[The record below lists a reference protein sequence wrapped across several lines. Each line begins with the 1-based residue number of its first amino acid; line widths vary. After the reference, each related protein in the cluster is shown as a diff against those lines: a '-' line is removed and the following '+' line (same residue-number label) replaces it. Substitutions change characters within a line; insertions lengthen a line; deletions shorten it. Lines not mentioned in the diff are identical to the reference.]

1 MRGGTG
7 HQRPTDFPLKAAIG
21 GKVAVR
27 RRKRNLAGSLRK
39 DRLHAGI
46 GRNVGGQTDFLRLH
60 GQAPFPRE
68 RLAGL
73 RQRQKIDDHDAAS
86 VPIRPGPEE
95 AGGLRVDFR
104 REGGTGACAEQD
116 MKTLLKSL
124 PDGVLALESPGTDTD
139 ADRGVGGGVSGGPPQ
154 AASA

>member
-1 MRGGTG
+1 MRGSEGMSE
-7 HQRPTDFPLKAAIG
+7 
-21 GKVAVR
+21 V
-27 RRKRNLAGSLRK
+27 KRTSFACM
-39 DRLHAGI
+39 
-46 GRNVGGQTDFLRLH
+46 VT
-60 GQAPFPRE
+60 PFPRE

-139 ADRGVGGGVSGGPPQ
+139 ADRCLLYTSD
-154 AASA
+154 AADDV